1 MAYKDSPDDAPLQE
15 AWEKFCENLKEA
27 GQKAFKDQNPASP
40 SLRADAYRFL
50 TQNLGQAFDLA
61 LETKDT
67 RYPAL
72 HLFNSPT
79 RKLGGDCA
87 DFIYLQAWIDG
98 NSTYR
103 ITGNRGTA
111 PFLNFTVQGPRPEKL
126 PVGFAPLHEPFGDT
140 PEANLFGH
148 QLNTTWDGSF
158 ELFIGGPQR
167 GPNWLP
173 TTPGTRKLFIRQ
185 GFDRWDEIPAKMRIE
200 RTDMTTPKPLPTPAA
215 MISAMD
221 WAANFLTGV
230 MRDWPDWMFAHG
242 GVDEHNPNNFPPE
255 ADTADDKKRGRAATN
270 MHWQIAED
278 EALIVEFP
286 AHEGLWM
293 LTNMGVFCNSMDYL
307 YRPVS
312 YTPSRTAVDDDGRIR
327 MILCHDDPSFHNW
340 IDTQGFTRGNLTYRH
355 MLAGRPAPLATR
367 LVKRAALAE
376 ELPATSTLVT
386 PEQRSAQLWARF
398 NGIRQ
403 RYGL

>member
-1 MAYKDSPDDAPLQE
+1 MADENCPGDEKLQA
-15 AWEKFCENLKEA
+15 AWDNFCNQLKAA
-27 GQKAFKDQNPASP
+27 GAKAFKPQNPATA
-40 SLRADAYRFL
+40 LHRADAFRFL

-61 LETKDT
+61 LETKNT

-98 NSTYR
+98 HSTYR
-103 ITGNRGTA
+103 ISGNRGTA
-111 PFLNFTVQGPRPEKL
+111 PFLNFTVQGPRPEKT
-126 PVGFAPLHEPFGDT
+126 PAGHAPLHEPFGDT

-148 QLNTTWDGSF
+148 QLATHWDGSF
-158 ELFIGGPQR
+158 ELYIGGEQR

-173 TTPGTRKLFIRQ
+173 ATPGTRKLFIRQ
-185 GFDRWDEIPAKMRIE
+185 GFDGWDEIPAKIRIE
-200 RTDMTTPKPLPTPAA
+200 RVDMAAPKPLPTPAEMVTA
-215 MISAMD
+215 ME
-221 WAANFLTGV
+221 WAGEFLTGV

-242 GVDEHNPNNFPPE
+242 GVDEHEPNSFPPE
-255 ADTADDKKRGRAATN
+255 ADTADDKKRGRAAAN
-270 MHWQIAED
+270 MHWHIAED
-278 EALIVEFP
+278 EALIVEFA

-312 YTPSRTAVDDDGRIR
+312 YTPSRSKADADGIIR
-327 MILCHDDPSFHNW
+327 MVLAHDDPGFHNW
-340 IDTQGFTRGNLTYRH
+340 IDTQGFLRGNLTYRH
-355 MLAGRPAPLATR
+355 MLAGRPVPLATR
-367 LVKRAALAE
+367 LVKRAALEQAM
-376 ELPATSTLVT
+376 PANSARVT
-386 PEQRSAQLWARF
+386 PEERSAQLWARF

>member
-1 MAYKDSPDDAPLQE
+1 MDFDDSADDRLLQE
-15 AWEKFCENLKEA
+15 AWGIFCDRLKEA
-27 GQKAFKDQNPASP
+27 GTKAFKPQNPAAP
-40 SLRADAYRFL
+40 LHRADAYRFL

-87 DFIYLQAWIDG
+87 DFIYIQAWIDG
-98 NSTYR
+98 NETYR
-103 ITGNRGTA
+103 VAGHRGTA
-111 PFLNFTVQGPRPEKL
+111 PFLNFTVQGPRPAL
-126 PVGFAPLHEPFGDT
+126 TPGGFAPLHEPFGDV

-148 QLNTTWDGSF
+148 QLVTNGDGHF
-158 ELFIGGPQR
+158 ELYIGGAPR

-185 GFDRWDEIPAKMRIE
+185 GFDSWEEQPAKMRIE
-200 RTDMTTPKPLPTPAA
+200 RIDMATPKPLPGPAELITA
-215 MISAMD
+215 MG
-221 WAANFLTGV
+221 WAGDFLTGV
-230 MRDWPDWMFAHG
+230 MQDWPDWMFAHG
-242 GVDEHNPNNFPPE
+242 GVNEHDPNNFPPE
-255 ADTADDKKRGRAATN
+255 ADTADDKKRGRAAAN

-312 YTPSRTAVDDDGRIR
+312 YTPSRTAVDDDGTIR
-327 MILCHDDPSFHNW
+327 MILCHDDPGFHNW

-355 MLAGRPAPLATR
+355 MLAGRPVPLATR
-367 LVKRAALAE
+367 LVRRAALAGA
-376 ELPATSTLVT
+376 LPAGSALVT
-386 PEQRSAQLWARF
+386 PAQRVAQLWARF

>member
-15 AWEKFCENLKEA
+15 AWESFCERLKAA
-27 GQKAFKDQNPASP
+27 GRKAFKDQNPATP
-40 SLRADAYRFL
+40 LMRTDAFRFL

-67 RYPAL
+67 RYPAI

-79 RKLGGDCA
+79 CKLGGDCA

-126 PVGFAPLHEPFGDT
+126 PAGFAPLHEPFGDV

-148 QLNTTWDGSF
+148 QLATNWDGSF
-158 ELFIGGPQR
+158 ELFIGGPRR

-173 TTPGTRKLFIRQ
+173 TTPGARKVFIRQ
-185 GFDRWDEIPAKMRIE
+185 GFDRWDELPAKMRIE
-200 RTDMTTPKPLPTPAA
+200 RIGMAEPKPLPTPAEMITA
-215 MISAMD
+215 ME
-221 WAANFLTGV
+221 WAGDFLTGV

-270 MHWQIAED
+270 MHWQIPED

-312 YTPSRTAVDDDGRIR
+312 YTPSRTAVDGDGKIR
-327 MILCHDDPSFHNW
+327 MILAHDDPGFHNW
-340 IDTQGFTRGNLTYRH
+340 IDTQGFGRGNLTYRH
-355 MLAGRPAPLATR
+355 MLAGCPASLSTR
-367 LVKRAALAE
+367 LVKRAELADA
-376 ELPATSTLVT
+376 LPATSVMVT
-386 PEQRSAQLWARF
+386 PEQRGAELWARF